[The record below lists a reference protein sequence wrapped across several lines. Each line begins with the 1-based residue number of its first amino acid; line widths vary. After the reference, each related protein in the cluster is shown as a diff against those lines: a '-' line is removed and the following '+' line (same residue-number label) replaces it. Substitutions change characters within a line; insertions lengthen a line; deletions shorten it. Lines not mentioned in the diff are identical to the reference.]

1 MHKKARDW
9 KDKHREDAPRAS
21 ARTRECSYMAD
32 TKDSKNTTKDIQQEN
47 AKGAKATVEG
57 STAMAEA
64 VNGNG
69 VTPQASSKTTNV
81 KEEKVTKDSEAAE
94 QADNTTAGA
103 VNVTTSDDVALATAQ
118 RKCESARQ
126 RVYQDTKKYTE
137 LKLLYVAGGKGVM
150 PQVRTPET
158 PFEDE
163 QMIKAY
169 DKLKRDVGSF
179 IEARRALDR
188 LRGEKKKET
197 KRTDDKPKKPATD
210 GKVSATGAAATQEAI
225 KPHGDKTAKDG
236 RMTKTS
242 AAGKPQDKG
251 NTKQGNIN
259 EHHRT
264 EAAQKEGRASVPN
277 ATPAEKARKDK
288 QTGKENAHAN
298 PASQQK
304 PHREYDVTAKTDDTK
319 DGSKPSDNGK
329 VPAGKPIAQRTA
341 KSDSTAGTDTQALAK
356 RDASKPTPEA
366 SSNAPKRQAE
376 NAKPHG
382 KKAGAGDAKD
392 TKNADSTKT
401 AVTDAAKKNDDTKKA
416 SMKKKPSEPK
426 HDSNGNNGASIV
438 TAGNDKPQSPNEHKR
453 PPVTPASQEDA
464 KATTDKSSAKDS
476 TEHVDNHD
484 VPTQHG
490 KNDTAVPA
498 AEKQRQQGA
507 ENKQTQGKGQQE
519 TVPPSHDNA
528 GSTTEANIKPAIE
541 QNIKPIAES
550 GNAHDSK
557 EVTAN
562 APASVKVSG
571 EQHATAPKQD
581 ENKAGIG
588 DDDKQNVKQP
598 DIEQHTASDEPAAAA
613 ASDAKPAERKARE
626 ASQKKTAKKQD
637 VKQED
642 DATSHAAEQKV
653 RKEQPVVTPSD
664 DAESHDAAEKPAETS
679 VDVAEHETVSENS
692 VTEPD
697 RMSCHDDTQT
707 YSFDKAPDEVIE
719 RIGTLDEDAMHGVPV
734 YAHRSRA
741 QWSHNGIT
749 GRTRVHASTEVDTSV
764 RSAQHMATD
773 GGLLGRIGRAFRSL
787 FGR

>member
-1 MHKKARDW
+1 
-9 KDKHREDAPRAS
+9 
-21 ARTRECSYMAD
+21 MAD
-32 TKDSKNTTKDIQQEN
+32 TKDSKDTTEDTK
-47 AKGAKATVEG
+47 
-57 STAMAEA
+57 
-64 VNGNG
+64 
-69 VTPQASSKTTNV
+69 QASSKTTNV

-94 QADNTTAGA
+94 QADNTTAGT
-103 VNVTTSDDVALATAQ
+103 VNVTTSDDADLATAQ

-126 RVYQDTKKYTE
+126 RVYQDTKKYPE

-163 QMIKAY
+163 QMSKAY
-169 DKLKRDVGSF
+169 DKLKRDVDSF
-179 IEARRALDR
+179 IEARRVLDR
-188 LRGEKKKET
+188 LRDDRKAQKKET
-197 KRTDDKPKKPATD
+197 KKRTGDKSKKPATE
-210 GKVSATGAAATQEAI
+210 GKVSTTGAAATQEAM
-225 KPHGDKTAKDG
+225 KPHNDKTAKDG
-236 RMTKTS
+236 RMTKIS

-251 NTKQGNIN
+251 NTKKGDIN
-259 EHHRT
+259 EPHRAET
-264 EAAQKEGRASVPN
+264 AQKEGMASVPN
-277 ATPAEKARKDK
+277 ATPTEKAPEDK
-288 QTGKENAHAN
+288 QTGKGSAHAN
-298 PASQQK
+298 PASRQK
-304 PHREYDVTAKTDDTK
+304 PHQEHDVTAKTDDTK

-329 VPAGKPIAQRTA
+329 ASNGKPIAQRVA
-341 KSDSTAGTDTQALAK
+341 KSDGTAGTDTQALAK

-366 SSNAPKRQAE
+366 SSNVPKRQAE

-382 KKAGAGDAKD
+382 KKAGTGDAKD
-392 TKNADSTKT
+392 TKNVDGTKT
-401 AVTDAAKKNDDTKKA
+401 VGADTVKENDDTKKVP
-416 SMKKKPSEPK
+416 MKAKPSEPK
-426 HDSNGNNGASIV
+426 HDGNGDNGASIV
-438 TAGNDKPQSPNEHKR
+438 TAGNDKPQASNGRKR

-476 TEHVDNHD
+476 TEHIDNHD
-484 VPTQHG
+484 VLTQHG
-490 KNDTAVPA
+490 KNDTVVPV
-498 AEKQRQQGA
+498 AEKPRKQGA
-507 ENKQTQGKGQQE
+507 ENKQTRGKVQQE
-519 TVPPSHDNA
+519 TVPPSHDNT
-528 GSTTEANIKPAIE
+528 GSTTEASIKPAIE

-557 EVTAN
+557 EVTAD
-562 APASVKVSG
+562 APAPVKVSD
-571 EQHATAPKQD
+571 EHAPAPKQD

-598 DIEQHTASDEPAAAA
+598 DIEQHTASYEPAAAAA

-653 RKEQPVVTPSD
+653 RKEQPVVAPSD